1 MSLLSVHRHPGSL
14 LPDVADLWNSVL
26 PPDVPMFGAH
36 LLRVEDTV
44 EDGRYVIRAEI
55 PGIDPADAQVSVQN
69 GQLTIKAERTERKE
83 DKGRSEFRYGSF
95 VRTVALPPGAQE
107 DAIDATY
114 AKGIL
119 TVTVPMSEPQSQAKS
134 IEVKSGE

>member
-1 MSLLSVHRHPGSL
+1 
-14 LPDVADLWNSVL
+14 
-26 PPDVPMFGAH
+26 MFGAH

-83 DKGRSEFRYGSF
+83 EKGRSEFRYGSF

-119 TVTVPMSEPQSQAKS
+119 TVTVPMAEPQSQAKS